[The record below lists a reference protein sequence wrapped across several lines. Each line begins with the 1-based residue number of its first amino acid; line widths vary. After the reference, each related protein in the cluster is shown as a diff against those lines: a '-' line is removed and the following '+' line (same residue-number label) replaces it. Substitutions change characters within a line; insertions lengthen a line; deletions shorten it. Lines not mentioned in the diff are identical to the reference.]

1 MPSSVTTFS
10 PCCPLPPLGPGL
22 AFVVYPQAM
31 TMLPLSPFW
40 SFLFFFM
47 LLTLGLDSQV
57 RTEPMEP
64 AVDSRQPE
72 GSGDP
77 LLLCLQFAFM
87 ETIVTAVTDEFPYY
101 LRPKKASFS
110 AVICIALFLMGLIL
124 TTEVWVWGWIHCRD
138 QLGTHFRDNLGQGP
152 SFQTHIQIRQPGE
165 RETSLGFQKA

>member
-1 MPSSVTTFS
+1 
-10 PCCPLPPLGPGL
+10 
-22 AFVVYPQAM
+22 
-31 TMLPLSPFW
+31 MLPLSPFW

-57 RTEPMEP
+57 RTEPMET

-72 GSGDP
+72 GSGEP

-124 TTEVWVWGWIHCRD
+124 TTEVWLWGWIHCGTN
-138 QLGTHFRDNLGQGP
+138 QVLILGRTSVRGQVFTGIFVPDNQ
-152 SFQTHIQIRQPGE
+152 
-165 RETSLGFQKA
+165 

>member
-1 MPSSVTTFS
+1 MSSAVTHFS
-10 PCCPLPPLGPGL
+10 PCYPLPPLGPGL

-57 RTEPMEP
+57 RTEPTKP
-64 AVDSRQPE
+64 ATMPRQPR
-72 GSGDP
+72 GLRGP
-77 LLLCLQFAFM
+77 LLLCVQFAFM

-110 AVICIALFLMGLIL
+110 AIICIALFLMGLIL
-124 TTEVWVWGWIHCRD
+124 TTEVRIWGWMCCGD
-138 QLGTHFRDNLGQGP
+138 
-152 SFQTHIQIRQPGE
+152 
-165 RETSLGFQKA
+165 

>member
-1 MPSSVTTFS
+1 
-10 PCCPLPPLGPGL
+10 
-22 AFVVYPQAM
+22 
-31 TMLPLSPFW
+31 MLPLSPFW

-57 RTEPMEP
+57 RTEPP
-64 AVDSRQPE
+64 SQPQCSGSPG

-77 LLLCLQFAFM
+77 FLLCVQFAFM

-124 TTEVWVWGWIHCRD
+124 TTEVRIWGWVCCGD
-138 QLGTHFRDNLGQGP
+138 
-152 SFQTHIQIRQPGE
+152 
-165 RETSLGFQKA
+165 